1 MTLCSDGD
9 APIELNM
16 SVSMNNSA
24 LDAIIS
30 KRFSMTKFVIKNDCT
45 LIVSSRRW
53 WYEKLQHQLPIWPF
67 DRRKQGP
74 VITLKVSKQQGHH
87 GTFA

>member
-24 LDAIIS
+24 LDAMIS
-30 KRFSMTKFVIKNDCT
+30 KRFSTMKFVMFK
-45 LIVSSRRW
+45 
-53 WYEKLQHQLPIWPF
+53 K
-67 DRRKQGP
+67 
-74 VITLKVSKQQGHH
+74 
-87 GTFA
+87 